1 MLDAVWLI
9 PALPLAGFLL
19 LLAFGRRLAEPGA
32 GWLATVMC
40 AGSFVATLVVFAGLL
55 AENEANRRFVQIL
68 FAWVPVGSLRVDLG
82 FLVDPL
88 SITMALF
95 VTGVGALI
103 HLYAIRYLHR
113 DPDFPPFFRVSH

>member
-55 AENEANRRFVQIL
+55 AENEANRRFGQIL
-68 FAWVPVGSLRVDLG
+68 FAWVPVGRR
-82 FLVDPL
+82 P
-88 SITMALF
+88 
-95 VTGVGALI
+95 
-103 HLYAIRYLHR
+103 
-113 DPDFPPFFRVSH
+113 RVSCRPGSPGCGWAACGSTWGSWSTRCRSRWRCSSPGSGR